1 MFKYKFELL
10 GVWFSEMFSDDDGF
24 EMERRM
30 RYYVV
35 RGMRERENKINKI

>member
-1 MFKYKFELL
+1 
-10 GVWFSEMFSDDDGF
+10 MFSDDDGL

-35 RGMRERENKINKI
+35 RGMRESENKINKKKNKKKMEMENR